1 MKSPRNGCRFFV
13 LLAISVF
20 CSSCATFDGLKRDL
34 NAARASISQEGFQGM
49 NMTERDKA
57 IEKKCSDL
65 YIPPGKAD
73 PIDRSAVV
81 SCYSVEIFNAMS
93 ESSAFRQYVA
103 MDCMV
108 RNGKRSGKCGNA
120 ESVAIERSW
129 HLLNKQD
136 SRYFVQLKRRK

>member
-1 MKSPRNGCRFFV
+1 MKSARNGCRFFV
-13 LLAISVF
+13 LLAISIL
-20 CSSCATFDGLKRDL
+20 CSGCATFDGLKQDL
-34 NAARASISQEGFQGM
+34 STAKASIFQQDSQGV
-49 NMTERDKA
+49 NMAERNKT
-57 IEKKCSDL
+57 IERKCSDL

-81 SCYSVEIFNAMS
+81 SCYSVEIFNAIS
-93 ESSAFRQYVA
+93 ENKAFREYVA

-129 HLLNKQD
+129 YLRNKKD
-136 SRYFVQLKRRK
+136 GRYVQSKKWR